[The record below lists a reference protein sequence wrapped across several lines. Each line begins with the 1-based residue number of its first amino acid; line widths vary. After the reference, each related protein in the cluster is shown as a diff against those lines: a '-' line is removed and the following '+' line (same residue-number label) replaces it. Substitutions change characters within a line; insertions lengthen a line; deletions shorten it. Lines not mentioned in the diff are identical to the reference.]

1 MRVTFCIDT
10 LQLGGTEL
18 NALRTAE
25 SIDRSR
31 VELTVVHLQPSG
43 PLLQRYQNLGVE
55 LVHLPIGSL
64 YSLRTIRQGRR
75 MARMLRDCR
84 TDILHAHDIYT
95 NIFCALWGQHGTGCK
110 LITSRR
116 WWHKNPRRGL
126 APLNRLAYRLS
137 DCVLANSPAVGQM
150 LVTEERVPQAKVA
163 VIPNF
168 LDNHSFDPPSRADI
182 ERHRAA
188 WGIPRGC
195 FVVGIVARLSP
206 VKNHAML
213 LRAMAVLDDDSRLV
227 MLGDGPL
234 RSELTGLA
242 ESLGLTKRVHFAGA
256 QLQASNAHAAF
267 DVSVLCSASEGFPN
281 SLIEAMAAARAVVA
295 TRVGGVVDVIKDDV
309 TGLLVPS
316 DDVAAMANRLQMLRD
331 DPARR
336 AALGA
341 AARAEVLRNFQSA
354 PVLSRL
360 VDLYEGLVA
369 GSRRCNARSRLN
381 A

>member
-31 VELTVVHLQPSG
+31 VELRVVHLQPSG
-43 PLLQRYQNLGVE
+43 PLLERYQKLGVE

-75 MARMLRDCR
+75 LARMLKDWR

-95 NIFCALWGQHGTGCK
+95 NIFCALWGQPGTGCK

-137 DCVLANSPAVGQM
+137 ACVLANSPAVGQM
-150 LVTEERVPQAKVA
+150 LVSEEGVPQAKVA

-168 LDNHSFDPPSRADI
+168 LDNHSFDPPSPADI
-182 ERHRAA
+182 ERQRAA
-188 WGIPRGC
+188 WGIPRDC
-195 FVVGIVARLSP
+195 IIVGIVARLSP

-213 LRAMAVLDDDSRLV
+213 LRAMAALNDDSRLV
-227 MLGDGPL
+227 LVGDGPL
-234 RSELTGLA
+234 RSELTTLA
-242 ESLGLTKRVHFAGA
+242 ESLGLTRRVHFAGA

-267 DVSVLCSASEGFPN
+267 DVSVLCSVSEGFPN

-295 TRVGGVVDVIKDDV
+295 TRVGGVADVVKDGI

-316 DDVAAMANRLQMLRD
+316 DDVAALANRLQMLRD
-331 DPARR
+331 DPVRR
-336 AALGA
+336 ATLGE
-341 AARAEVLRNFQSA
+341 AARTEVLRNFQSA

-360 VDLYEGLVA
+360 VDLYEGLAA
-369 GSRRCNARSRLN
+369 GNGHYNAQSQLN